1 MLVHVLIVFF
11 LFGAAV
17 AVLQTFAAIVPPY
30 LPGDSW
36 IWVSASSL
44 VTLLLLLFARSL
56 DSIVSLSVYA
66 LIFLFA
72 FGCLALDQAVEN
84 AHSLAGLP
92 LWPSSGQSLLAATSI
107 LVFAYVCHFQV
118 ITIFQGLQEPRRHLW
133 LQSLTAS
140 MGISG
145 AFYSVVGICGLLAN
159 PGTAGNM
166 LVDLLGSTLSKVV
179 TFGLALG
186 FAITVP
192 LISWE
197 GVRSFRALLC
207 CESLA
212 RVCRSGGLESSETV
226 DSNDDVSSG
235 SSSSSEADG
244 STAACQIGSEG
255 TTSSFVAACCI
266 WMTSVTLIAVYYKD
280 VGKVISVTGA
290 ISGTPI
296 MFVLPPLMFV
306 SVINSE
312 NQGARVTLPD
322 CTSLVTSRGIYGRW
336 FAYATVAL
344 GIALTVACT
353 YSSLM
358 A

>member
-1 MLVHVLIVFF
+1 M
-11 LFGAAV
+11 
-17 AVLQTFAAIVPPY
+17 
-30 LPGDSW
+30 PGGSW

-56 DSIVSLSVYA
+56 DSIVTLSVYT

-84 AHSLAGLP
+84 SHSLAGLP
-92 LWPSSGQSLLAATSI
+92 LWPSSGQSLLAGTSI
-107 LVFAYVCHFQV
+107 LVFAYTCHFQV
-118 ITIFQGLQEPRRHLW
+118 ITIFQELQEPRRPLW
-133 LQSLTAS
+133 LQSLPAS
-140 MGISG
+140 MGIAG
-145 AFYSVVGICGLLAN
+145 AFYSVIGLCGLLAN
-159 PGTAGNM
+159 PGTAGNI

-186 FAITVP
+186 FAISVP

-197 GVRSFRALLC
+197 GVRSFRRLFC

-212 RVCRSGGLESSETV
+212 RVCRSGGLELSETV
-226 DSNDDVSSG
+226 DSNDDLDGGHLVNESEEEEVSSG
-235 SSSSSEADG
+235 SSSSSEAAG

-266 WMTSVTLIAVYYKD
+266 WMTSVTLTAVYYKD

-312 NQGARVTLPD
+312 NQSARETLPD
-322 CTSLVTSRGIYGRW
+322 CASLVTSRGIYGRW
-336 FAYATVAL
+336 FAYATVAF